1 MVIIQER
8 YIQLFSEFLI
18 RRMTDKELT
27 RRRVLRTVG
36 ACVGGTAL
44 VGTASGGG
52 SDRHIIGT
60 GSPQG
65 VAAARRRADEVSR
78 ELDFGAIGQAVAGR
92 FTEPALEALRNRS
105 DVRYVERDE
114 AVRALAQTLPW
125 GIDRVDADAAHDAG
139 ETGDGA
145 DVAIIDTGIDS
156 DHPDLQANLGDGYA
170 VETCSGGGCNYDW
183 DDDNDHGTHCAGI
196 ADAVDNSEGVVGV
209 STEATLHAV
218 KVLDSQG
225 SGTFSGVAEG
235 IEWVADQGYDVG
247 SLSLGASSGS
257 QTLRDACQYADEK
270 GVLLVAAAGNDGPC
284 RDCVGYPATYDSV
297 IAVSS
302 TDSDD
307 SLSSFSSTGP
317 EVELAAPGGDIY
329 ATVIDGYDT
338 FSGTSMA
345 CPHVSGA
352 GGQLMANGYTNT
364 EARQRLRDTAED
376 IGLADSEQGSGL
388 LDVEAALG
396 LSDGGDASV
405 AVSTADATNV
415 GDTSATL
422 NGDLTDLGGADSADV
437 YFEYG
442 PSGGSLSNAT
452 SAQTLSAT
460 GSFSADVSGLDS
472 GTEYEFRAV
481 AEASDGDTG
490 SLLTFTT
497 GVDSG
502 GTDPVVDSYQVT
514 ETGSPNPHAE
524 ITADWA
530 VSDADGDLAT
540 VAVAVFDE
548 SGTRVDASSTD
559 VSGGTASGTDQ
570 FTIKHARGATFDV
583 TLTVTDAT
591 DLRATATQTVT
602 E

>member
-1 MVIIQER
+1 
-8 YIQLFSEFLI
+8 
-18 RRMTDKELT
+18 
-27 RRRVLRTVG
+27 
-36 ACVGGTAL
+36 
-44 VGTASGGG
+44 
-52 SDRHIIGT
+52 
-60 GSPQG
+60 
-65 VAAARRRADEVSR
+65 VSR
-78 ELDFGAIGQAVAGR
+78 EIDFGSIGRAVAGR
-92 FTEPALEALRNRS
+92 FSEPALDALQRRPG
-105 DVRYVERDE
+105 VRYVERDG

-125 GIDRVDADAAHDAG
+125 GIDRVDADVAHDGG

-156 DHPDLQANLGDGYA
+156 DHPDLQANLGEGYA
-170 VETCSGGGCNYDW
+170 VETCSGGGCDYAW

-196 ADAVDNSEGVVGV
+196 ADAVDDSEGVVGV
-209 STEATLHAV
+209 STAATLHAV

-235 IEWVADQGYDVG
+235 IRWVADRGYDVG

-284 RDCVGYPATYDSV
+284 SDCIGYPAAYSEV
-297 IAVSS
+297 VAVSS

-329 ATVIDGYDT
+329 STVIDGYAT

-352 GGQLMANGYTNT
+352 AGQLMANGYTNA

-376 IGLADSEQGSGL
+376 VGLTDNEQGSGL
-388 LDVEAALG
+388 LDVEAALE
-396 LSDGGDASV
+396 LSGGDASV

-442 PSGGSLSNAT
+442 QSGGSRSNAT

-460 GSFSADVSGLDS
+460 GSVSADVSGLDS

-481 AEASDGDTG
+481 AEASDGDGDTG

-497 GVDSG
+497 GGGSG
-502 GTDPVVDSYQVT
+502 STEPVVDSYRVT
-514 ETGSPNPHAE
+514 EAGSPNPHAE

-530 VSDADGDLAT
+530 VSDADGDLVT
-540 VAVAVFDE
+540 VAVEVFDG
-548 SGTRVDASSTD
+548 SGTRIDASSTD
-559 VSGGTASGTDQ
+559 VSGGNASGTDQ
-570 FTIKHARGATFDV
+570 FTVKHARGETFDV

-591 DLRATATQTVT
+591 GLRATATRTVT